1 MYVGFFA
8 ASTLGTLNQTAPLGR
23 LSRLNH
29 LDSFGFFGNREVS
42 VDVSGGGGK
51 VFGSVRE
58 YIQLGSRCWRPKEMN
73 DFPF

>member
-1 MYVGFFA
+1 MTGVYVGFFA

-42 VDVSGGGGK
+42 VDDSGGGG
-51 VFGSVRE
+51 
-58 YIQLGSRCWRPKEMN
+58 
-73 DFPF
+73 